1 MAKPLQTLT
10 AIILSLALMGG
21 ASAHA
26 RGQDDSADRQGE
38 AAISLSESQEKFIYL
53 DDGSQSETA
62 GSGLPFLDLDRAGAA
77 AGLFGKTRT
86 QPRPFLVIDSA
97 PLGLD
102 TSPIRID
109 AFALAPQQRSRIEVG
124 YPIAAD
130 DAGRP
135 QGFGVW
141 LSSEIARSS
150 NDFSNRFYA
159 LDAATV
165 TPQRSYNL
173 NLNVGYG
180 RFALGAGVLR
190 RDNSLLDPGYYGFDL
205 GVGYFGDSWFTNIQ
219 FAGYR
224 NDGGPLYF
232 NFTQERKLH
241 AVEIGAGYALWPW
254 LTFSGQFKYFDY
266 SNKAFPD
273 LSADQE
279 GVFSLDTKLNF

>member
-1 MAKPLQTLT
+1 MAKPLHILT
-10 AIILSLALMGG
+10 AIVLGLAVMGG
-21 ASAHA
+21 ASAPVRA
-26 RGQDDSADRQGE
+26 QDDSAERQGDAE
-38 AAISLSESQEKFIYL
+38 ISLSDSQEKFIYL
-53 DDGSQSETA
+53 DDGSQA
-62 GSGLPFLDLDRAGAA
+62 NPRLPFLDLDSAGAS
-77 AGLFGKTRT
+77 GLFGKSRT
-86 QPRPFLVIDSA
+86 KPRPFLIIDSA

-102 TSPIRID
+102 TNPIRID
-109 AFALAPQQRSRIEVG
+109 AFALAPQQRSRIELG

-130 DAGRP
+130 DAGHP

-150 NDFSNRFYA
+150 SDFSSRFRA
-159 LDAATV
+159 LDAAAV
-165 TPQRSYNL
+165 TPKRSYNI

-180 RFALGAGVLR
+180 RFAFGAGLLR
-190 RDNSLLDPGYYGFDL
+190 RENSLLDPGYQGFDL

-232 NFTQERKLH
+232 NFTQDRKLH

-254 LTFSGQFKYFDY
+254 LTFSGQLKYFDY
-266 SNKAFPD
+266 SNKIFPD